1 MASKRI
7 LKEMKD
13 LKNHYNSIYK
23 IIPDEDNIFIWKSQ
37 IKGPDK
43 TPYEEGEFILNI
55 TFPPDYPFTAP
66 KIRFETPIYHCNIN
80 ERGFICLD
88 ILKDEWSPI
97 LTIEKILLS
106 ICSLLNDPNPNDPLR
121 PDIADEYKNDNK
133 LFIENAIKH
142 TKNYAIN
149 KNGKQ

>member
-7 LKEMKD
+7 LREMND
-13 LKNHYNSIYK
+13 LNNNSNSIYK
-23 IIPDEDNIFIWKSQ
+23 IIPDESNIFNWKSH
-37 IKGPDK
+37 IKGPEK
-43 TPYEEGEFILNI
+43 TPYENGIFILNI
-55 TFPPDYPFTAP
+55 TFPNDYPFRAP
-66 KIRFETPIYHCNIN
+66 KIKFETPIYHCNIN

-121 PDIADEYKNDNK
+121 PDIADEYKNNYE
-133 LFIENAIKH
+133 LFIKNAIKY
-142 TKNYAIN
+142 TKKYSILN
-149 KNGKQ
+149 K